1 MKKIKRM
8 KTKIEFVLTKFQHKR
23 QIVIGVLKLEITLDS
38 HKSDHLP
45 ITNHHF
51 LIAIGVKINDT
62 TWNNNIQEE
71 YRHF

>member
-1 MKKIKRM
+1 MVKHI
-8 KTKIEFVLTKFQHKR
+8 Q
-23 QIVIGVLKLEITLDS
+23 LEITLDS
-38 HKSDHLP
+38 HEIDHLL
-45 ITNHHF
+45 ITNYHF